1 MTDYQ
6 NELVMEH
13 LDLVNWVIRT
23 RISVPN
29 RPLLTYDDFY
39 AIGCEAICR
48 AALKYQADSGEFAP
62 FACRYIYN
70 AIIDHC
76 RAMNYRLQR
85 SVDAGFEEGEVL
97 FDLLAHTTVDFEAE
111 VTDDSAT
118 FMSINRGDIFYV
130 NPSETVG
137 SEQRSG
143 RPAIIVSNPLCNEHS
158 PVVEVV
164 YLTCQYKKPMPTHV
178 RIESAGKRS
187 TALCEQI
194 SSVDVSRLGDFK
206 GHLTDREMAQVDV
219 ALMASLDLHPIP
231 RQAKVRPVG
240 PDVDDAALALIALS
254 FLEGFLQKRCGVTVQ
269 DRLSIDLLGQKND

>member
-1 MTDYQ
+1 
-6 NELVMEH
+6 
-13 LDLVNWVIRT
+13 
-23 RISVPN
+23 
-29 RPLLTYDDFY
+29 
-39 AIGCEAICR
+39 
-48 AALKYQADSGEFAP
+48 
-62 FACRYIYN
+62 
-70 AIIDHC
+70 
-76 RAMNYRLQR
+76 
-85 SVDAGFEEGEVL
+85 
-97 FDLLAHTTVDFEAE
+97 
-111 VTDDSAT
+111 
-118 FMSINRGDIFYV
+118 MSINRGDIFYV

-240 PDVDDAALALIALS
+240 PDVDDAALALIALR

-269 DRLSIDLLGQKND
+269 DRLSIDLLGQKQRLWRCEMKGFYQRRSDGQMADMPPCGLCLHKNKATYQSPCYNCIDIVDLCLHRPNAETEFANFVPAEGVEAV

>member
-1 MTDYQ
+1 MKR
-6 NELVMEH
+6 N
-13 LDLVNWVIRT
+13 
-23 RISVPN
+23 
-29 RPLLTYDDFY
+29 
-39 AIGCEAICR
+39 CEFIN
-48 AALKYQADSGEFAP
+48 LGEFEMTSP
-62 FACRYIYN
+62 VMRVSDPCYERDVWCCGTV
-70 AIIDHC
+70 DHC
-76 RAMNYRLQR
+76 KLGTWE
-85 SVDAGFEEGEVL
+85 AGVLKTDEGEWGTRCAVL
-97 FDLLAHTTVDFEAE
+97 AVRHK
-111 VTDDSAT
+111 DDQRKDDT

-240 PDVDDAALALIALS
+240 PDVDDAALALIALR

-269 DRLSIDLLGQKND
+269 DRLSIDLLGQKQR

>member
-1 MTDYQ
+1 M
-6 NELVMEH
+6 L
-13 LDLVNWVIRT
+13 I
-23 RISVPN
+23 
-29 RPLLTYDDFY
+29 YD
-39 AIGCEAICR
+39 
-48 AALKYQADSGEFAP
+48 
-62 FACRYIYN
+62 
-70 AIIDHC
+70 
-76 RAMNYRLQR
+76 QR
-85 SVDAGFEEGEVL
+85 K
-97 FDLLAHTTVDFEAE
+97 
-111 VTDDSAT
+111 DDT
-118 FMSINRGDIFYV
+118 FISINRGDIFYV

-240 PDVDDAALALIALS
+240 PDVDDAALALIALR

>member
-1 MTDYQ
+1 
-6 NELVMEH
+6 
-13 LDLVNWVIRT
+13 
-23 RISVPN
+23 
-29 RPLLTYDDFY
+29 
-39 AIGCEAICR
+39 
-48 AALKYQADSGEFAP
+48 
-62 FACRYIYN
+62 
-70 AIIDHC
+70 
-76 RAMNYRLQR
+76 
-85 SVDAGFEEGEVL
+85 
-97 FDLLAHTTVDFEAE
+97 
-111 VTDDSAT
+111 
-118 FMSINRGDIFYV
+118 MSINRGDIFYV

-231 RQAKVRPVG
+231 RQAKVRPVV
-240 PDVDDAALALIALS
+240 PDVENISMTASKRALS
-254 FLEGFLQKRCGVTVQ
+254 A
-269 DRLSIDLLGQKND
+269 LLGWSILRTSSACRPLPMAMAMQMISRILLNTNTS